1 MHSVVRYCVEVSE
14 MNESVPTIK
23 IIVATHKKYQM
34 PDDSMYLP
42 VQVGA
47 EGKSDLGY
55 TRDNT
60 GENISSK
67 NPSFCELTGLYWAW
81 KNLNADYIGLVHY
94 RRHFGKKKKEPLKGV
109 LSGQQLYPL
118 LGKYKIF
125 VPKKRRYFIE
135 TLYSH
140 YKHTHYAEQ
149 LDETRK
155 IIEHKYPE
163 YLSSYQRVTKHTY
176 GYMFNMMIMERQY
189 FDEYC
194 TWLFDI
200 LFELEKRIKTPE
212 LSAFQGR
219 FYGRVSEI
227 IFNVWLDEMLKSGK
241 LRRKDIKELQYFHV
255 EKINWFKKG
264 GAFLKAKFVHEKYE
278 GSF

>member
-1 MHSVVRYCVEVSE
+1 

-163 YLSSYQRVTKHTY
+163 YLSSYQRVTKRTY
-176 GYMFNMMIMERQY
+176 GYMFNMIIMERQY

-241 LRRKDIKELQYFHV
+241 LRRKDIKELPYFHV

-264 GAFLKAKFVHEKYE
+264 GALLKAKFVHEKYE

>member
-1 MHSVVRYCVEVSE
+1 
-14 MNESVPTIK
+14 
-23 IIVATHKKYQM
+23 
-34 PDDSMYLP
+34 
-42 VQVGA
+42 
-47 EGKSDLGY
+47 
-55 TRDNT
+55 
-60 GENISSK
+60 
-67 NPSFCELTGLYWAW
+67 
-81 KNLNADYIGLVHY
+81 
-94 RRHFGKKKKEPLKGV
+94 
-109 LSGQQLYPL
+109 
-118 LGKYKIF
+118 
-125 VPKKRRYFIE
+125 
-135 TLYSH
+135 
-140 YKHTHYAEQ
+140 
-149 LDETRK
+149 
-155 IIEHKYPE
+155 
-163 YLSSYQRVTKHTY
+163 
-176 GYMFNMMIMERQY
+176 MFNMMIMERQY